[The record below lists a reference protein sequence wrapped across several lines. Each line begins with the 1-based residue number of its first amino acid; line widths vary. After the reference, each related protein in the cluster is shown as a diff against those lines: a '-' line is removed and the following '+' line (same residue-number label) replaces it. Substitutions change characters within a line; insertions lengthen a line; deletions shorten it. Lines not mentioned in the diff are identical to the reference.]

1 MILRSFPDTKEAGT
15 ALVAV
20 SAVASLLSVL
30 LPRVAS
36 AGYIPPT
43 NVKKV
48 LTPEKVIDAG
58 TCVVYAHMAAAADAR
73 GAMPEVKGR
82 YAAAVRTQ
90 RLMTESPMVWN

>member
-30 LPRVAS
+30 LPVAS
-36 AGYIPPT
+36 GYIPPT

-73 GAMPEVKGR
+73 GAMPEAKGR
-82 YAAAVRTQ
+82 YTAAVRTQ
-90 RLMTESPMVWN
+90 RQMTESPMVWN